1 MRLCI
6 ILLFFPLIGF
16 CQLTLNRP
24 SSPTQL
30 VRTAL
35 ISEGSNIVISNVKF
49 TGNPGSV
56 ARFYNESNRALLQK
70 GIVLTTGY
78 IPDIK
83 GPNNSPNTGGPMLKP
98 GDRDLSRIAR
108 SPTLDAVV
116 LEFDFNTPYDSIAF
130 EYFFG
135 SEEYPEYVNQGLNDV
150 FAFLLKKVDG
160 GTYKNLAQLPDG
172 KGPISVDNVNAYKN
186 KEYFI
191 TNPPFNGREVL
202 DWEQDKDLGEIS
214 LTYQFDGLTK
224 VLVACSKIEPNQT
237 YHLKIAIADAGDELY
252 DSGVFLKAGSFKPY
266 SSVESIKAKTEELKL
281 FSGFNKSDLVTDSLG
296 NYHLTTHLK
305 FSTDESIILNE
316 SFEVLKQVLS
326 VLYTKLTWKIVVNGH
341 TDSDGEDTYNLKLSQ
356 ERAAA
361 VASYLMQNN
370 IETNRVAF
378 FGFGD
383 TEPMVEN
390 STNQNKAL
398 NRRVEFVFVR

>member
-1 MRLCI
+1 M
-6 ILLFFPLIGF
+6 F
-16 CQLTLNRP
+16 
-24 SSPTQL
+24 
-30 VRTAL
+30 
-35 ISEGSNIVISNVKF
+35 
-49 TGNPGSV
+49 
-56 ARFYNESNRALLQK
+56 QK

-83 GPNNSPNTGGPMLKP
+83 GPNNSPNTGSPMLKP

-116 LEFDFNTPYDSIAF
+116 IEFDFNTPYDSIAF

-191 TNPPFNGREVL
+191 TNPPFNGREVW
-202 DWEQDKDLGEIS
+202 DWEQDKGLGEMS

-224 VLVACSKIEPNQT
+224 VLVASSKIEPNQT

-266 SSVESIKAKTEELKL
+266 KSVESIKAKTEELKL

-305 FSTDESIILNE
+305 FNTDESVILSE
-316 SFEVLKQVLS
+316 SFEVLTQVLS
-326 VLYTKLTWKIVVNGH
+326 ILDTKPTWKIVVNGH

-370 IETNRVAF
+370 IETNRVEF
-378 FGFGD
+378 FGFGE
-383 TEPMVEN
+383 TKPIVEN